1 MDYTMIS
8 DSSSA
13 SRLPMKQTR
22 GPVGRETANGS
33 FADLHRALLAAG
45 ILMLAVALSGHAGY
59 ARDRLPG
66 DVERLKFIGFT
77 VADVDRET
85 TFFTKVLS
93 FEKVSDFR
101 VIGSEYDKMEGVFN
115 ANMRIVHLKLG
126 EQIVELTQYIS
137 PPTGRPI
144 PVPSYSNDEWFEH
157 MAIVVRDM
165 DAAYKILQENNVQQ
179 ISANPITIPESNP
192 GAAGIKAVKFRDP
205 EGHDLELIYFPA
217 GKADP
222 AWQKPTSRL
231 FLGLS
236 HTAMTI
242 DSTEKGVA
250 FYRDLLG
257 FDVGGVTF
265 NTGVTQEVLDD
276 LFNDTCLVTPMMPI
290 SQPPH
295 IEFLDYKTPPGG
307 RPMPIDTKAIDL
319 WHWQTT
325 LVTKDIQAAADRLR
339 KAGAQFIT
347 PDIVSIPQET
357 QAELGFKKALM
368 VRDPNGHAIR
378 LVEE

>member
-1 MDYTMIS
+1 MRKFD
-8 DSSSA
+8 A
-13 SRLPMKQTR
+13 RR
-22 GPVGRETANGS
+22 V
-33 FADLHRALLAAG
+33 LLAAG
-45 ILMLAVALSGHAGY
+45 ILMLAVALSGHAH

-66 DVERLKFIGFT
+66 DVERVKMIGFT

-85 TFFTKVLS
+85 TFFTKVLP
-93 FEKVSDFR
+93 FEKVADFR
-101 VIGSEYDKMEGVFN
+101 VTGGEYDKMEGVFN

-126 EQIVELTQYIS
+126 EQLVELTQYVS

-144 PVPSYSNDEWFEH
+144 PVPSYSNDAWFEH
-157 MAIVVRDM
+157 MAIVVGDM

-217 GKADP
+217 GKGDP
-222 AWQKPTSRL
+222 SWHKAGNKL
-231 FLGLS
+231 FLGLD
-236 HTAMTI
+236 HTAMTV

-250 FYRDLLG
+250 FYRDVLG

-265 NTGVTQEVLDD
+265 NTGATQEVLDA
-276 LFNDTCLVTPMMPI
+276 LFNDTCLVTPMMPVTA
-290 SQPPH
+290 PPH
-295 IEFLDYKTPPGG
+295 IEFLNYKTPPGG
-307 RPMPIDTKAIDL
+307 RPMPVDTKANDL

-325 LVTKDIQAAADRLR
+325 LVTKDIQAATARLR

-347 PDIVSIPQET
+347 PDIVSIPQEA
-357 QAELGFKKALM
+357 QAQLGFKKALM

-378 LVEE
+378 LIEE